1 MRCHL
6 VLGKHVFI
14 RFGIGQVDIRPIIGN
29 GIDLH
34 RPRAIGIGQIPA
46 ERQIAAFRQI
56 ASNVVTHHARV
67 FVGRSLNRGHVNS
80 ITRRTNALHGK
91 HDFLMRLRRNQ
102 VVVFFAVIV
111 FLEGVYDF
119 SVRLEVLPDNHVFL
133 QLIFIFGI
141 DERTIARNEHEPQR
155 TSAVTVVAIGIEPS
169 VAGVACVHADVVF
182 HVPGIFVGRLFDLHR
197 LSGLLRC
204 RRRTRIAG

>member
-1 MRCHL
+1 MFKYQLAPFRPNHLLTDFRHLQVNRVKTLRGNEVFVLVAITIEHERHSHRRIRRNALRCHL

-67 FVGRSLNRGHVNS
+67 FVGE
-80 ITRRTNALHGK
+80 A
-91 HDFLMRLRRNQ
+91 
-102 VVVFFAVIV
+102 
-111 FLEGVYDF
+111 
-119 SVRLEVLPDNHVFL
+119 
-133 QLIFIFGI
+133 
-141 DERTIARNEHEPQR
+141 
-155 TSAVTVVAIGIEPS
+155 
-169 VAGVACVHADVVF
+169 
-182 HVPGIFVGRLFDLHR
+182 
-197 LSGLLRC
+197 
-204 RRRTRIAG
+204 